1 MFPVQYPRERRQDH
15 AIAPLYPQWLC
26 PCLRGDKGWQWAWRT
41 RCRTCHDP
49 KNFHYPVD
57 PLGSLRAIP
66 LEDGSV
72 FGAEPAGAE
81 VVAAAVAQPRPTRT
95 IPGWRTGRGPVEF
108 VPVDEAVVE
117 SDEVVAA
124 AVAQPAVGWVWNAS
138 GRFWRLPEA
147 GEGNRD
153 ETPGVAAGTTETFGS
168 LLSYTIRQRV
178 EHCARTARGPVFH
191 PSYELAPVD
200 EAVVESDEPDLDA
213 TSGADGEAGT
223 DTPTGPAE
231 WRGRGLDK
239 RSVFARLARGLD
251 GVVPADDAVV
261 ELDEPDLDVTSGA
274 DVVAVTDTATVLNHN
289 LVKMWRLVEG
299 KKRDHEGNSPRDE
312 YSQALPATS
321 RLPWPPDLVV
331 NPGVDVV
338 AVTNPATGLVEW
350 KGRGRHDGPPC
361 DDYGQILPRSTVLP
375 SDEYESK
382 LARRGEMSVEDRLLR
397 RARYIKV
404 AEQRRAGREA
414 RDELFR
420 GGLGVVVGGASSSA
434 AAKPAG
440 ASHGDGGVGNGK
452 GAGPMRPWPKTDL
465 FGASQLYARLLRA
478 APVPGQAAQEAPPPP
493 PAKQATQAAPPPPPA
508 RQATQEVPPTSPPA
522 RPAAQ
527 PPGRAQDSKDA
538 EPAPKTLGLSPA
550 NPPLPPK
557 GRSGKAKIGAST
569 TAKAPSG
576 PHCPP
581 PRRPVPLPEED
592 EEEEEGVDDEYR
604 PAGGVVSSF
613 VVALQQAVKDVEP
626 VASAK
631 KKI

>member
-1 MFPVQYPRERRQDH
+1 MAGTPKLPRMIYGAEDLGEPAYAVLRNDSNDPDNSVFMVGATWNGQARPPIGMFPVQYPRERRQDH

-41 RCRTCHDP
+41 RCRTCHAP
-49 KNFHYPVD
+49 KNFHYPVV
-57 PLGSLRAIP
+57 PPGSLRAIP

-274 DVVAVTDTATVLNHN
+274 DVVAVTDTAT
-289 LVKMWRLVEG
+289 G
-299 KKRDHEGNSPRDE
+299 P
-312 YSQALPATS
+312 
-321 RLPWPPDLVV
+321 
-331 NPGVDVV
+331 
-338 AVTNPATGLVEW
+338 VEW
-350 KGRGRHDGPPC
+350 KGRGRHDGPPL
-361 DDYGQILPRSTVLP
+361 DDYDHPLPRSTVLP

-397 RARYIKV
+397 QAQYIKV
-404 AEQRRAGREA
+404 AEQRRAAREA

-581 PRRPVPLPEED
+581 PRRPVPLAEED